1 MAMQVFVNIFKQK
14 HISILPRM
22 LHFDTQLVKV
32 S

>member
-14 HISILPRM
+14 HISILPHM
-22 LHFDTQLVKV
+22 LHFDTQLVKA